1 MMRIFFK
8 TIWNNRRRN
17 ILVFIELFMISLV
30 MVNLTIYLV
39 NMLSIYR
46 IRNCYDTHNV
56 VLVNISK
63 KSDEDKKIT
72 EQSFQNL
79 KKVFSSNSFVESV
92 SMSNSAIPYNYN
104 VEVDEF
110 KHDNDHFNLSLRQVD
125 IDYAK
130 VMKITP
136 ISGRWFDETDLG
148 KAVPPVIVSK
158 EIDEKYFKGDAL
170 GKRITQDKN
179 IYEIVGIVERFKRSD
194 IESPSPFAYFFKDS
208 VKAELNYWETSM
220 LIRTKENKTGDMLAV
235 AESQVYST
243 LNPEN
248 WTIDGLNS
256 LENMRAQQN
265 VMSYQSN
272 YLTVVVALFIMIN
285 VFLGTIGILW
295 YNTNLRI
302 HEIGI
307 KRALGSTGKR
317 IKRLLITENLVIAG
331 LALFIVILIM
341 LQIPKLVYRGQTES
355 GVLSWSI
362 WISVIVMI
370 ILVLLSTWIPASI
383 ASKIHPAIALKTE

>member
-158 EIDEKYFKGDAL
+158 EIDKKYFKGDAL

-362 WISVIVMI
+362 WISVIMMI

>member
-158 EIDEKYFKGDAL
+158 EINEKYFKGDAL

-272 YLTVVVALFIMIN
+272 YLTVIVALFIMIN

>member
-1 MMRIFFK
+1 
-8 TIWNNRRRN
+8 
-17 ILVFIELFMISLV
+17 
-30 MVNLTIYLV
+30 
-39 NMLSIYR
+39 
-46 IRNCYDTHNV
+46 
-56 VLVNISK
+56 
-63 KSDEDKKIT
+63 
-72 EQSFQNL
+72 
-79 KKVFSSNSFVESV
+79 
-92 SMSNSAIPYNYN
+92 
-104 VEVDEF
+104 
-110 KHDNDHFNLSLRQVD
+110 
-125 IDYAK
+125 
-130 VMKITP
+130 
-136 ISGRWFDETDLG
+136 
-148 KAVPPVIVSK
+148 
-158 EIDEKYFKGDAL
+158 
-170 GKRITQDKN
+170 
-179 IYEIVGIVERFKRSD
+179 VGIVERFKRSD

-272 YLTVVVALFIMIN
+272 YLTVIVALFIMIN

-362 WISVIVMI
+362 WISVIMMI

>member
-179 IYEIVGIVERFKRSD
+179 LYEIVGIVERFKRSD

-208 VKAELNYWETSM
+208 VKAELYYWETSM

-272 YLTVVVALFIMIN
+272 YLTVIVALFIMIN

-307 KRALGSTGKR
+307 KRALGSTGKG

-362 WISVIVMI
+362 WISVIMMI

>member
-39 NMLSIYR
+39 NMVSIYR

-158 EIDEKYFKGDAL
+158 EINEKYFKGDAL

-179 IYEIVGIVERFKRSD
+179 LYEIVGIVERFKRSD

-208 VKAELNYWETSM
+208 VKAELNYWEKSM

-272 YLTVVVALFIMIN
+272 YLTVIVALFIMIN

-307 KRALGSTGKR
+307 KRALGSTGKG
-317 IKRLLITENLVIAG
+317 IKRLLITENMVIAG
-331 LALFIVILIM
+331 LALLIVILIM